1 MKNTL
6 YNSYAI
12 LLLGEEGDQC
22 LAVEAGRGIVYKRLY
37 IRWEVEILTIVLSTF
52 SQISLKGTLE
62 MAVFYYI

>member
-37 IRWEVEILTIVLSTF
+37 IRWEVEILTIVLVHF
-52 SQISLKGTLE
+52 LK
-62 MAVFYYI
+62 FH